1 MKYTILIALVN
12 MQVASHVSESA
23 ITKEYCVLMLF
34 AHICKAYRV
43 IRSKNAL
50 SHLQRKNGCA
60 KSKTMRQ
67 KCRQWFSDRY
77 YIIYKGHPDHKFL
90 TRTLI
95 SIPMPCCSSYLYHV
109 EWWQGAGQFF
119 VVHLLQH
126 PLLFPVIRKSEIL
139 QSIFFTHVSIL
150 YIKVWKGTKLT

>member
-1 MKYTILIALVN
+1 MKYIIPIALVN
-12 MQVASHVSESA
+12 IQVASHISESA

-34 AHICKAYRV
+34 AHMCKAYRV

-77 YIIYKGHPDHKFL
+77 YIRIIPTINFL
-90 TRTLI
+90 QGPLDQ
-95 SIPMPCCSSYLYHV
+95 SPCL
-109 EWWQGAGQFF
+109 AA
-119 VVHLLQH
+119 VH
-126 PLLFPVIRKSEIL
+126 
-139 QSIFFTHVSIL
+139 T
-150 YIKVWKGTKLT
+150 YTM